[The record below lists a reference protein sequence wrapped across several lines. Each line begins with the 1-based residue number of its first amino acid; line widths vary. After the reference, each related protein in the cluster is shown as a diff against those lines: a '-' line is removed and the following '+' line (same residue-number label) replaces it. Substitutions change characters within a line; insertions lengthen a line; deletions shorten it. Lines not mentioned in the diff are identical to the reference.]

1 MEALK
6 QQIDSIQDKYHFP
19 KLRKV
24 GEFTGDLFID
34 SGAIVQPGVYDSIPK
49 TPEDYPEGTTSP
61 KKKHFAGSNSPID
74 NDVPRTL
81 PEHESIAIEEQKQV
95 LYRMLG
101 NILRAFCFYIN
112 TKFPD
117 FCYQQGMN
125 FLLGSIIINYAYD
138 SQSKTFDTTK
148 EEKCFWI
155 FYNTMTSHKYLG
167 LYFVGSHQT
176 IKDKDKSFW
185 YVSIINLLLMKHFLK
200 NKPFR
205 KVILVNIWIYTFY
218 L

>member
-1 MEALK
+1 MAESYYDKLMHKYNVLNLSSGKSYPKLEALK
-6 QQIDSIQDKYHFP
+6 QRIDSIQDKYHFP

-34 SGAIVQPGVYDSIPK
+34 SGAIVQPGVYESLPK

-61 KKKHFAGSNSPID
+61 KKGHFDGIIE
-74 NDVPRTL
+74 NDIHRTL
-81 PEHESIAIEEQKQV
+81 PDHESISNEEQKQI

-125 FLLGSIIINYAYD
+125 FLLGSIIVNYAYD
-138 SQSKTFDTTK
+138 SQSKTFDATK

-167 LYFVGSHQT
+167 LYFV
-176 IKDKDKSFW
+176 
-185 YVSIINLLLMKHFLK
+185 
-200 NKPFR
+200 
-205 KVILVNIWIYTFY
+205 
-218 L
+218 